1 VDDIDDQAGEVPTRR
16 LSFDDALRDM
26 PRDFCA
32 EGDLILTHLVATLSA
47 MFPDGEDFFVESV
60 RSYRSEITDPRL
72 RRQVNGFIGQEA
84 MHGRVHRALNH
95 RLDELGYR
103 GRQVERRTRF
113 ILGIHRRTGD
123 RERRLAV
130 TAALEHF
137 TATLAEHLL
146 RDPEAR
152 AMFHHPA
159 ARQVFLWHALEESE
173 HKAVAFDVY
182 RAIGGSETLRIRVM
196 KQLRVGFVASTA
208 LQVAVAVLTDRRAR
222 RRGALRQSWQRFR
235 RSPLCDP
242 ALWAQLRDYDRR
254 DFHPDDSDT
263 HALVAEWRGIL
274 FGPGGELA
282 DKLPP
287 AAA

>member
-1 VDDIDDQAGEVPTRR
+1 MDATIRQEREVPTRR
-16 LSFDDALRDM
+16 ISFDDALRDM
-26 PRDFCA
+26 PRDFCV
-32 EGDLILTHLVATLSA
+32 EGDLIMAHLVASLSA

-60 RSYRSEITDPRL
+60 RAYRSEITDPEL

-84 MHGRVHRALNH
+84 MHGRVHRALND

-103 GRQVERRTRF
+103 TRRVERRTRS
-113 ILGIHRRTGD
+113 ILKLHRKTSGRK
-123 RERRLAV
+123 RRLAI

-137 TATLAEHLL
+137 TATLAEHVL
-146 RDPEAR
+146 RNPETR
-152 AMFHHPA
+152 EMFSHPT

-182 RAIGGSETLRIRVM
+182 RAIGGSEKLRIRVM
-196 KQLRVGFVASTA
+196 KQIRTGFVINTA
-208 LQVAVAVLTDRRAR
+208 LQVAVAVLTDERSRQ
-222 RRGALRQSWQRFR
+222 RGVLRQSWQRFR
-235 RSPLCDP
+235 RSPLWDR
-242 ALWAQLRDYDRR
+242 ALWAQLRDYDRP

-263 HALVAEWRGIL
+263 NALVAEWREHL
-274 FGPGGELA
+274 FGAGGELT